1 MRDDRLGRG
10 SRPLQIRGLAVG
22 SSIGKFIIHHV
33 QLPHSK
39 DMTRSSTVCFLAV
52 LHHSFSILPF
62 SMLSRVSN
70 LVRRACRP
78 CVPNPVIAPNSAE
91 KSRVLAS
98 YDRSEERRVGKE
110 CRSRW
115 S

>member
-10 SRPLQIRGLAVG
+10 SRPLQIRSFAVG
-22 SSIGKFIIHHV
+22 SNIGNFIIHHV

-39 DMTRSSTVCFLAV
+39 EMTRSSTVCFLAV
-52 LHHSFSILPF
+52 LHHSFSVLPF

-78 CVPNPVIAPNSAE
+78 CVPNPVIAPNSALRGSE
-91 KSRVLAS
+91 KRTARAS
-98 YDRSEERRVGKE
+98 GGSA
-110 CRSRW
+110 
-115 S
+115 